1 MNSIWERVQIRRQ
14 TETIAPNYFILQNK
28 NQLKPDIYLMLLQRS
43 CCKGKQNAGKVQGLW
58 FFKWLFALEGERKVK
73 GLLKV
78 SLNGDVKE
86 QDFDFPEWDLSDYE
100 NVTLPIRSMTKEN

>member
-43 CCKGKQNAGKVQGLW
+43 CCKGKLERRESAKPVL
-58 FFKWLFALEGERKVK
+58 FKWLFALEGEREVKK

-78 SLNGDVKE
+78 SLNGEK
-86 QDFDFPEWDLSDYE
+86 QKFLSDLF
-100 NVTLPIRSMTKEN
+100 V